1 MSINWYPGHMHK
13 ASKEMTEVLPQVN
26 LVVELLDARIPYSS
40 SNPFIQ
46 TLCKDKPRIKL
57 LNKSDLADPQIT
69 RLWQDFFESQ
79 NNTKSMAVDLKNS
92 DPSTAIIDL
101 INKLYPQREGAS
113 TLAMVTGIPNV
124 GKSTF
129 INSLAGKHIARTG
142 DEPAITKGQQRI
154 NLRNGIMLLDT
165 PGILWPKIENPN
177 SGFRLGTTGAIK
189 DTAISYEELAFF
201 AVDFFLKTY
210 PRHLQKRFNLDALP
224 QTELEFLETIG
235 QQRGCLR
242 GGNQVDLERISA
254 LFINE
259 LRAGLLGPVSFE
271 TPQVIEQEMQQVAVL
286 RAEKEAREQQR
297 LEKTAQRRKRA
308 RANRK
313 K

>member
-1 MSINWYPGHMHK
+1 MSINWYPGHMHR

-26 LVVELLDARIPYSS
+26 LVVELLDARIPFSS

-46 TLCKDKPRIKL
+46 SLCADKPRIKL
-57 LNKSDLADPQIT
+57 LNKTDLADTEIT
-69 RLWQDFFESQ
+69 KIWQAYFESQ
-79 NNTKSMAVDLKNS
+79 NYTKSIALDLKS
-92 DPSTAIIDL
+92 TDPSAAIIDL
-101 INKLYPQREGAS
+101 INKLYPQREGRS

-124 GKSTF
+124 GKSTL
-129 INSLAGKHIARTG
+129 INNLAGKYIAKTG

-165 PGILWPKIENPN
+165 PGVLWPKIENPN
-177 SGFRLGTTGAIK
+177 SGYRLGTTGAIK

-201 AVDFFLKTY
+201 AIDFFLKHY
-210 PRHLQKRFNLDALP
+210 PERLKQRFNLQQLP
-224 QTELEFLETIG
+224 DTELELLEIIG
-235 QQRGCLR
+235 LQRGCLR
-242 GGNQVDLERISA
+242 GGNQVDLERVSS

-259 LRAGLLGPVSFE
+259 LRAGILGPISFE

-286 RAEKEAREQQR
+286 REEKEARDKLRQ
-297 LEKTAQRRKRA
+297 EKSAARRKKA
-308 RANRK
+308 KANRK

>member
-26 LVVELLDARIPYSS
+26 LVVELLDARIPFSS

-46 TLCKDKPRIKL
+46 SLCADKPRIKL
-57 LNKSDLADPQIT
+57 LNKTDLADPEIT
-69 RLWQDFFESQ
+69 KIWQAYFESQ
-79 NNTKSMAVDLKNS
+79 NHTKSMALDLKSS
-92 DPSTAIIDL
+92 DPSAAIIDL
-101 INKLYPQREGAS
+101 INKLYPQREGRS

-124 GKSTF
+124 GKSTL
-129 INSLAGKHIARTG
+129 INNLAGKHIAKTG

-165 PGILWPKIENPN
+165 PGVLWPKIENPN
-177 SGFRLGTTGAIK
+177 SGYRLGTTGAIK

-201 AVDFFLKTY
+201 ALDFFLKQY
-210 PRHLQKRFNLDALP
+210 PERLKERFNLENLP
-224 QTELEFLETIG
+224 DTELELLEIIG
-235 QQRGCLR
+235 LQRGCLR
-242 GGNQVDLERISA
+242 GGNQVDLERVSA

-259 LRAGLLGPVSFE
+259 LRAGVLGPISFE
-271 TPQVIEQEMQQVAVL
+271 TPQVIEGEMQQVAIL
-286 RAEKEAREQQR
+286 REEKAARDKLRE
-297 LEKTAQRRKRA
+297 EKTAARRKKA
-308 RANRK
+308 KANRK

>member
-26 LVVELLDARIPYSS
+26 LVVELLDARIPFSS

-46 TLCKDKPRIKL
+46 SLCADKPRIKL
-57 LNKSDLADPQIT
+57 LNKTDLADPEIT
-69 RLWQDFFESQ
+69 KIWQAYFESQ
-79 NNTKSMAVDLKNS
+79 NHTKSMALDLKSS
-92 DPSTAIIDL
+92 DPSAAIIDL
-101 INKLYPQREGAS
+101 INKLYPQREGRS

-124 GKSTF
+124 GKSTL
-129 INSLAGKHIARTG
+129 INNLAGKHIAKTG

-165 PGILWPKIENPN
+165 PGVLWPKIENPN
-177 SGFRLGTTGAIK
+177 SGYRLGTTGAIK

-201 AVDFFLKTY
+201 ALDFFLKQY
-210 PRHLQKRFNLDALP
+210 PERLKERFNLENLP
-224 QTELEFLETIG
+224 DTELELLEIIG
-235 QQRGCLR
+235 LQRGCLR
-242 GGNQVDLERISA
+242 GGNQVDLERVSA

-259 LRAGLLGPVSFE
+259 LRAGVLGPISFE
-271 TPQVIEQEMQQVAVL
+271 TPEVIEGEMQQVAIL
-286 RAEKEAREQQR
+286 REEKAARDKLRE
-297 LEKTAQRRKRA
+297 EKTAARRKKA
-308 RANRK
+308 KANRK